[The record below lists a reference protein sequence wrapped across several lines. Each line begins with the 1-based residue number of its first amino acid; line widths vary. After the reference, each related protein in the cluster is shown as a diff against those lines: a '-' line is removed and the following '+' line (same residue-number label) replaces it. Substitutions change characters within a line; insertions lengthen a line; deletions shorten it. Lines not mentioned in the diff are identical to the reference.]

1 MRTQLTGAVAALAL
15 ATFAPTRA
23 TAQFPA
29 AQQPEHHLIRVGF
42 GGGASVPT
50 SHAGDVLK
58 TGVNG
63 QGYLLID
70 PGMGFPAIRLNL
82 GYTKFNFKN
91 TVLGGVNNTGQSDIL
106 SGVGGLS
113 MPLFSLGPIR
123 PYVTA
128 GVGAFNVKDEIEAA
142 EAAGAPTAST
152 SKLRFGIDGGAG
164 LTLKLGRLEAFAE
177 GRVQNVYTDQG
188 AINPKNIQSVPVTF
202 GIIF

>member
-1 MRTQLTGAVAALAL
+1 MRTGIAGAIAMFVVAVAA
-15 ATFAPTRA
+15 PRA
-23 TAQFPA
+23 NAQFPS

-82 GYTKFNFKN
+82 GYSKFNFKDA
-91 TVLGGVNNTGQSDIL
+91 VLGGGNAEGHSDIL

-128 GVGAFNVKDEIEAA
+128 GVGAFNVKDSFEAA
-142 EAAGAPTAST
+142 AAGGTVTPSD

-188 AINPKNIQSVPVTF
+188 AINPKNIQSIPVTF

>member
-1 MRTQLTGAVAALAL
+1 MRMQLTAALAALAL
-15 ATFAPTRA
+15 VAFAPTRA
-23 TAQFPA
+23 SAQFPG

-63 QGYLLID
+63 QGYLLIE
-70 PGMGFPAIRLNL
+70 PGIGFPTIRLNL
-82 GYTKFNFKN
+82 GYTRFNFKN
-91 TVLGGVNNTGQSDIL
+91 AVLGGVNSTGQSDIL
-106 SGVGGLS
+106 SGVGGLT

-142 EAAGAPTAST
+142 EAAGSATAST
-152 SKLRFGIDGGAG
+152 SKLRFGVDGGAG

-188 AINPKNIQSVPVTF
+188 AINPKNIQSIPVTF